1 MTALLALALASTSTF
16 SPLFAAVPPG
26 YSAPSGLAAPSV
38 SGYALDKGDE
48 QSALI
53 AGLAKRGLYDMVVRE
68 AQDFLQRY
76 ANHGRATVVRY
87 RMADAYFELGKMA
100 ESLREYQTLDRVS
113 GFEQAMEVK
122 FRLGQCALELGQNK
136 VAATSLQ
143 AVEASGADYLKTP
156 AIYLLGEALFRD
168 EQFESAGQAYGRVL
182 ARTDE
187 SAAEY
192 ARDARYGK
200 TWSAWKNKNFDATVA
215 SAQDFYSKHKNDEQA
230 GEIAFLAGEAHLE
243 AKRPADAI
251 AWYERV
257 TSGEYAQVALRG
269 AAFAEVTKGDPAAA
283 AVRFGRYL
291 DAYPKGKFAAEAALQ
306 RGVQFVRAEKFAEAA
321 AALSQAPTVIDAQSR
336 YWLATAESGQGRH
349 AEALAAAQDGLRKQ
363 PDEALAVQLR
373 IAAGDALF
381 ELGRAKE
388 AAALYEQS
396 GSAYA
401 LHAAAVARLN
411 AGDAEEAERLART
424 LLTGTAREP
433 GTEYRLEALLTR
445 AEALFRLERY
455 SEAEPLLRKLID
467 ESASGAA
474 ASGKTEDPVLLAR
487 AKSRLGW
494 CYWYADNTETAKRMF
509 VEASQDQNLTAAERS
524 EAQFM
529 VGRAALKQGDNQGAV
544 QAFSAYANAT
554 GTEGSFADEV
564 LLRLARL
571 TPGAPGAALY
581 ERVIQ
586 EHPGSSLAAPALS
599 ELAERYVNL
608 GDSENGA
615 ATYAKLVEKFPDH
628 ALAKNARYGLGWA
641 RYQAGDYDGAAGP
654 LWEVARDNAAPEE
667 LRSASLELLVWSY
680 AKAGNAPDAL
690 AAFRAYAARSADEA
704 RLLSTA
710 RLVDGA
716 LLDAKDNAGRKALW
730 ESLATQLKSK
740 EAIAS
745 ARIEQGFVA
754 LDTGDAEQAA
764 KQAIAARQVLPQS
777 PDVAELLFF
786 VGEAYYEAG
795 DDQRAAPLYAAAS
808 EHAAPEVAERAL
820 YKGGFSELRAKK
832 NANAAKSF
840 GALVERFP
848 KGVLAPES
856 MFLAGESLYRLE
868 NFEPA
873 AVWLRRMVTDFP
885 NHGSH
890 AKALFRLGLA
900 EGQLEKWGA
909 SADALGTLVSRH
921 PEFPSLTEAELW
933 RGRALSRRGDRRAA
947 RQSLARVIE
956 SDEGVLAAQARIE
969 TGRILED
976 ENDLEGALSEYLK
989 VAVLYGHAEECAE
1002 SLVRAGDVLGR
1013 SGEEARAKE
1022 RYEEVLEEYPETKYA
1037 KEAQKRLQ
1045 DGA

>member
-26 YSAPSGLAAPSV
+26 YSAPSGLVGAFVP
-38 SGYALDKGDE
+38 DKGDE

-68 AQDFLQRY
+68 SQDFLQRY
-76 ANHGRATVVRY
+76 PRHARATVVRY
-87 RMADAYFELGKMA
+87 RLADAFFELGKMQ
-100 ESLREYQTLDRVS
+100 ESLSEYQTLDRVA

-136 VAATSLQ
+136 VAAASLK

-168 EQFESAGQAYGRVL
+168 EQFEPAGQAYARVL

-187 SAAEY
+187 AAAEY
-192 ARDARYGK
+192 ARDARYGR
-200 TWSAWKNKNFDATVA
+200 TWSAWKSKNYDGTVA
-215 SAQDFYSKHKNDEQA
+215 AAQDFYGKHKSDAQA
-230 GEIAFLAGEAHLE
+230 GELAFLAGEAQLE
-243 AKRPADAI
+243 AGRPAEAI

-257 TSGEYAQVALRG
+257 NAGEYVQVALRG

-283 AVRFGRYL
+283 AARFGRYL
-291 DAYPKGKFAAEAALQ
+291 DAFPAGKFTAEAALQ
-306 RGVQFVRAEKFAEAA
+306 RGVQLVRAEKFDEAA

-336 YWLATAESGQGRH
+336 YWLATAESGRGRH
-349 AEALAAAQDGLRKQ
+349 AEALAAAQDGLKKN

-474 ASGKTEDPVLLAR
+474 ASGGEQDPALLAR

-494 CYWYADNTETAKRMF
+494 CYWYAGGTDTAKKMF
-509 VEASQDQNLTAAERS
+509 LEASEDQNLTEAERS
-524 EAQFM
+524 EALFM
-529 VGRAALKQGDNQGAV
+529 VGRAALKEGDEQGAM
-544 QAFSAYANAT
+544 QAFSAYAKTA
-554 GTEGSFADEV
+554 GPGGSFADEV

-581 ERVIQ
+581 ERVLS
-586 EHPGSSLAAPALS
+586 EHPNSTLAAPALS

-608 GDSENGA
+608 GDSVNGA

-641 RYQAGDYDGAAGP
+641 RYQAGDYAGASGP
-654 LWEVARDNAAPEE
+654 LWDVARDNDAAEE
-667 LRSASLELLVWSY
+667 LRNASLELLVWSY
-680 AKAGNAPDAL
+680 AKAKNATDAA
-690 AAFRAYAARSADEA
+690 AAFRAYAARTGDEA

-716 LLDAKDNAGRKALW
+716 MVEANDAAGRKALW
-730 ESLATQLKSK
+730 DSLGEKLKTP
-740 EAIAS
+740 AALAS
-745 ARIEQGFVA
+745 VRIEQGFVA
-754 LDTGDAEQAA
+754 LDAGDAEQAA
-764 KQAIAARQVLPQS
+764 KQAIAARRVSPKS

-786 VGEAYYEAG
+786 VGEAYYDAG

-808 EHAAPEVAERAL
+808 QHATPEVAERAL
-820 YKGGFSELRAKK
+820 YKGGFSELRAKN

-868 NFEPA
+868 DFEPA

-885 NHGSH
+885 SHGSH

-921 PEFPSLTEAELW
+921 PDFPSLTEAELW

-1022 RYEEVLEEYPETKYA
+1022 RYEEVLEDYPETKYA
-1037 KEAQKRLQ
+1037 KEAQARLQ
-1045 DGA
+1045 GGH

>member
-1 MTALLALALASTSTF
+1 MTALLALALVSTTTL
-16 SPLFAAVPPG
+16 SPLFAAVPLN
-26 YSAPSGLAAPSV
+26 YSAPSGMVASLV
-38 SGYALDKGDE
+38 LDKGDE

-53 AGLAKRGLYDMVVRE
+53 AGLATRGLNDMVVRE
-68 AQDFLQRY
+68 AKDFLQRFSK
-76 ANHGRATVVRY
+76 HGRANVVRY
-87 RMADAYFELGKMA
+87 RLAGAYFDLEKFA
-100 ESLREYQTLDRVS
+100 ESLAEYQILDRVS

-136 VAATSLQ
+136 VAAASLQ
-143 AVEASGADYLKTP
+143 AVEASSADYLKTP

-168 EQFESAGQAYGRVL
+168 GQFETAGQAYGRVL
-182 ARTDE
+182 ARTDS

-200 TWSAWKNKNFDATVA
+200 TWSAWKNKSFDATIAA
-215 SAQDFYSKHKNDEQA
+215 SQDFVNNHKDDAQA
-230 GEIAFLAGEAHLE
+230 GEIAFLAGEAHQE
-243 AKRPADAI
+243 SKRPQDAI

-257 TSGEYAQVALRG
+257 TTGEYAQVAMRG
-269 AAFAEVTKGDPAAA
+269 AAFAEITKGDAASA
-283 AVRFGRYL
+283 AVRFDRYL
-291 DAYPKGKFAAEAALQ
+291 KAYPTGKFAAEAALQ
-306 RGVQFVRAEKFAEAA
+306 RGVQLVRAKKFSEAVT
-321 AALSQAPTVIDAQSR
+321 ALSQAPTVIDAQSR
-336 YWLATAESGQGRH
+336 YWLATAQAGQGNH
-349 AEALAAAQDGLRKQ
+349 TEALAAAQDGLKKQ

-445 AEALFRLERY
+445 AEALFRMERY
-455 SEAEPLLRKLID
+455 SEAEPLLRMLLD
-467 ESASGAA
+467 ESKSGTAASGAA
-474 ASGKTEDPVLLAR
+474 PDKTLVAR

-494 CYWYADNTETAKRMF
+494 CYWYADSTDTAKKMF
-509 VEASQDQNLTAAERS
+509 QEASLDQSLTEAERS
-524 EAQFM
+524 EALFM
-529 VGRAALKQGDNQGAV
+529 VGRASLKQGDDQGAV
-544 QAFSAYANAT
+544 QAFSAYAKAA
-554 GTEGSFADEV
+554 GKGGSFADEV

-581 ERVIQ
+581 EQVLA
-586 EHPGSSLAAPALS
+586 EHPNSSLAAPALS

-608 GDSENGA
+608 GDSANGA
-615 ATYAKLVEKFPDH
+615 ASYAKLVERFPDH

-641 RYQAGDYDGAAGP
+641 RYQAGDYAGASGP
-654 LWEVARDNAAPEE
+654 LWDVARDNDAAEE

-680 AKAGNAPDAL
+680 AKANNAKDAQ
-690 AAFRAYAARSADEA
+690 AAFRAYAVRSKDET

-716 LLDAKDNAGRKALW
+716 LIDANDNEGRKALW
-730 ESLATQLKSK
+730 ESLANQLKNADS
-740 EAIAS
+740 IAA

-754 LDTGDAEQAA
+754 LDAGDAQLAA
-764 KQAIAARQVLPQS
+764 QQAIAARQVLPKS

-786 VGEAYYEAG
+786 VGEAYYETG

-808 EHAAPEVAERAL
+808 EHAVPEVAERAL
-820 YKGGFSELRAKK
+820 YKGGFSELRAK
-832 NANAAKSF
+832 NNVNAAKSF

-856 MFLAGESLYRLE
+856 MFLAGESLYRE
-868 NFEPA
+868 NDFEPSA
-873 AVWLRRMVTDFP
+873 TWLRRMVTDFP
-885 NHGSH
+885 NHASH

-909 SADALGTLVSRH
+909 SADALGNLVSRH
-921 PEFPSLTEAELW
+921 PDFPSLTEAELW

-956 SDEGVLAAQARIE
+956 ADEGILAAQARIE

-1002 SLVRAGDVLGR
+1002 SLVRAGDVLKR
-1013 SGEEARAKE
+1013 SGAEARAKE
-1022 RYEEVLEEYPETKYA
+1022 RYEEVIEDYPETQYA
-1037 KEAQKRLQ
+1037 KEAKKRLQ
-1045 DGA
+1045 DGV